1 MISPF
6 SIYDTKRRSLSV
18 KTFMLVLTLLIG
30 NYFWAQI
37 GMSQWRLH
45 VATGSAIDVVRAEN
59 TIFTAYTNGIHV
71 LNRNNEEEELLTDIN
86 GLSDIEISCLYYDS
100 VEACVL
106 VGYSNGNIDKITASS
121 VYNIPAIK
129 LAQIPNSKRI
139 NRFLRN
145 GDFIFIATD
154 FCITKLDLNKK

>member
-18 KTFMLVLTLLIG
+18 KTSMLVLTLLIG

-71 LNRNNEEEELLTDIN
+71 LNRDNEEEELLTDVN

-106 VGYSNGNIDKITASS
+106 VGYSNGNIDKISKDNFFEKINPTAK
-121 VYNIPAIK
+121 IFR
-129 LAQIPNSKRI
+129 SKIEDVAWEQPPKILSFQVR
-139 NRFLRN
+139 
-145 GDFIFIATD
+145 
-154 FCITKLDLNKK
+154 K